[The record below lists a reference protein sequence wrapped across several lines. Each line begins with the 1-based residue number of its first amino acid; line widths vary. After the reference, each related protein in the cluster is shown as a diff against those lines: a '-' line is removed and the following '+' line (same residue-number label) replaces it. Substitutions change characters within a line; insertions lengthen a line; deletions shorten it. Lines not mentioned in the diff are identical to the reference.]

1 MFIFLHRCACT
12 CVSAMCADD
21 YNVFIERYGRCA
33 IAQSFHNPVW
43 NNYISDCMA
52 HPVSLC
58 SPSHSH
64 CASVSVF
71 VARMFCVPNT
81 TFHFYFVFSKCV
93 RVSIFFVLLSFVIT
107 PKLFCCCSG
116 APLSIRHWCHRYSN
130 KPFVFR
136 LVPCVSFIHSFGRW
150 SIQTMQQSFWSVFCL
165 PLPLLPLLIRINS
178 VFIWYSVVVHWH
190 WILFCDSE
198 LCVPTLFSLFTGLS
212 LFHSLSLSWLHFI
225 HIMHDTS

>member
-64 CASVSVF
+64 CASVSVSVF
-71 VARMFCVPNT
+71 VARMFLSQT
-81 TFHFYFVFSKCV
+81 QH
-93 RVSIFFVLLSFVIT
+93 SIFTLYFPSVYVCLFFLFFSPLSSHQNFFVVVLVRLFQFVTDVIDIRINHLSFG
-107 PKLFCCCSG
+107 LFL
-116 APLSIRHWCHRYSN
+116 A
-130 KPFVFR
+130 FR
-136 LVPCVSFIHSFGRW
+136 SFIHSVDGLSKQCSNHFEA
-150 SIQTMQQSFWSVFCL
+150 FFAYHYHFCL
-165 PLPLLPLLIRINS
+165 
-178 VFIWYSVVVHWH
+178 Y
-190 WILFCDSE
+190 
-198 LCVPTLFSLFTGLS
+198 
-212 LFHSLSLSWLHFI
+212 
-225 HIMHDTS
+225 